1 MAQQTDVGERATP
14 EGSFFRVAFGLSYD
28 GAGFHG
34 FAIQPND
41 GTVAGAFLG
50 ALEKIA
56 GSPLTY
62 TCAGRTDAGVH
73 AHAQVVHVDLDRAVI
88 MSRYHL
94 DDVSVGTEIPALA
107 RALSRQ
113 LLPSIAVWRAVV
125 VDASFDARR
134 SAIARRYRYDLRVDA
149 RFDPLLAGSSWWVG
163 PGLDLSA
170 MRLGCD
176 PLIGSHDF
184 AGFCRRPP
192 GHSGPIIR
200 RVTEAKWRENDDG
213 LWRFEIESSSFCHQM
228 VRSIVGS
235 LVAIGEGKL
244 RASDITDRLRG
255 ADRAGSPTLAPPGGL
270 TLIGVTYPE
279 SLGGTGC

>member
-1 MAQQTDVGERATP
+1 MAQQTDRDDRAARS
-14 EGSFFRVAFGLSYD
+14 GSLCRVAFGISYD
-28 GAGFHG
+28 GSEFHG
-34 FAIQPND
+34 FAIQPNND
-41 GTVAGAFLG
+41 TVAGAFLV

-56 GSPLTY
+56 GMELTY

-73 AHAQVVHVDLDRAVI
+73 AHAQVVHVDLDRMLLAR
-88 MSRYHL
+88 RYQL
-94 DDVSVGTEIPALA
+94 EDLAVGTEIPELS
-107 RALSRQ
+107 RSLSRQ
-113 LLPSIAVWRAVV
+113 LAPSIVVWRAVI
-125 VDASFDARR
+125 VDTAFDARR
-134 SAIARRYRYDLRVDA
+134 SATARRYRYDLRVDE
-149 RFDPLLAGSSWWVG
+149 RIDPLLARSSWWVG

-200 RVTEAKWRENDDG
+200 RVTEATWRVVDDHV
-213 LWRFEIESSSFCHQM
+213 WRFEIESSSFCHQM

-235 LVAIGEGKL
+235 LEAIGEGKL

-255 ADRAGSPTLAPPGGL
+255 AHRTGSPPLAPPGGL
-270 TLIGVTYPE
+270 TLIAVTYPDE
-279 SLGGTGC
+279 LGGTWR